1 METGVPVPTVSCSCI
16 FVDSFMLC
24 GISGYVDP
32 LKAGGTFPPVYLT
45 GFNHLAVV
53 CRPHDLAAG
62 AVTLVIDGGIGWFS
76 YRNHPSKRDWLYV
89 YG

>member
-1 METGVPVPTVSCSCI
+1 
-16 FVDSFMLC
+16 MLC

-32 LKAGGTFPPVYLT
+32 LKASRTFPPVYLT

-53 CRPHDLAAG
+53 CRPHKLAAG
-62 AVTLVIDGGIGWFS
+62 AVTLVINIDIGRLS